1 MGQAWLHKWRE
12 TCVKHIPPGQ
22 MVGEKHDLSL
32 RASGQCPVLTHA
44 ETSEVATSTIKA
56 AV

>member
-1 MGQAWLHKWRE
+1 M
-12 TCVKHIPPGQ
+12 KHIPPGQ

-44 ETSEVATSTIKA
+44 ETSEVATSTVKA